1 MKEDSLYWN
10 VYRQLEKDFL
20 SIAEMLHID
29 DKQINVYSMRIA
41 DLLLRTVVEIEA
53 LSKKLYFD
61 NGGDKADNQDLYYDT
76 DCLALLEE
84 KWAISKRKVQVI
96 GTDLY
101 LNNKEN
107 LVLTPLHKSFKRG
120 TSGADWAKAYQAIK
134 HNRVKSLEKGTI
146 KNLMRAMAALFL
158 LNIYNSQKVLK
169 LGAIS
174 NVNDVDVSQGSS
186 LFAIYVHPLNGISFD
201 DKYDKLF
208 NFTDYT
214 YLIKITDDSYV
225 EAIGKNRQLGNLVR
239 QRAIDKVKHNSISG
253 RIDLNEFYNVYLQ
266 TSIEYARENP
276 NAIQQ
281 AIAGLRFEAVLNI
294 NQDKVY
300 NIDTK

>member
-1 MKEDSLYWN
+1 MKGDSLYWN

-20 SIAEMLHID
+20 SIVEILHID

-61 NGGDKADNQDLYYDT
+61 YGGNKADDNDLYYDT
-76 DCLALLEE
+76 DCLGLLEE

-101 LNNKEN
+101 LNDEEN

-169 LGAIS
+169 LGTIS

-186 LFAIYVHPLNGISFD
+186 LFAVYVHPLKGISFD

-208 NFTDYT
+208 NFTEYT
-214 YLIKITDDSYV
+214 YLIKITDDSYA
-225 EAIGKNRQLGNLVR
+225 EAIGKNRHLGHLVR
-239 QRAIDKVKHNSISG
+239 QRAIDKVKNNSISG
-253 RIDLNEFYNVYLQ
+253 RIDLNEFYNVYQQ
-266 TSIEYARENP
+266 TLIEFVRESP
-276 NAIQQ
+276 GAFQQ
-281 AIAGLRFEAVLNI
+281 AMAGLRFEAVLNM

-300 NIDTK
+300 DIDTK

>member
-1 MKEDSLYWN
+1 MTEDSLYWN

-20 SIAEMLHID
+20 SIAEILHID

-61 NGGDKADNQDLYYDT
+61 YGGDKADDHELYFDT

-96 GTDLY
+96 GTNLY
-101 LNNKEN
+101 LNDKEN

-134 HNRVKSLEKGTI
+134 NNRVKNLEKGTI

-158 LNIYNSQKVLK
+158 LNIYNSQKVFK
-169 LGAIS
+169 LGTIS

-186 LFAIYVHPLNGISFD
+186 LFAIYVHPLKGISFD

-225 EAIGKNRQLGNLVR
+225 EAIGENRQLGKLVR
-239 QRAIDKVKHNSISG
+239 QRAIDKVKYNSISG
-253 RIDLNEFYNVYLQ
+253 RIDLNEFYNVYQQ
-266 TSIEYARENP
+266 TLIEFARENP
-276 NAIQQ
+276 NPIQQ
-281 AIAGLRFEAVLNI
+281 GMAGLRYEAVLNV

>member
-20 SIAEMLHID
+20 SIVEILHID

-61 NGGDKADNQDLYYDT
+61 YGGNKADDNDLYYDT
-76 DCLALLEE
+76 DCLGLLEE

-101 LNNKEN
+101 LNDEEN

-169 LGAIS
+169 LGTIS

-186 LFAIYVHPLNGISFD
+186 LFAVYVHPLKGISFD

-208 NFTDYT
+208 NFTEYT
-214 YLIKITDDSYV
+214 YLIKITDDSYA
-225 EAIGKNRQLGNLVR
+225 EAIGKNRHLGNLVR
-239 QRAIDKVKHNSISG
+239 QRAIDNVKNNSISG
-253 RIDLNEFYNVYLQ
+253 RIDLNEFYNVYQQ
-266 TSIEYARENP
+266 TLIEFVRESP
-276 NAIQQ
+276 DAFQQ
-281 AIAGLRFEAVLNI
+281 AMAGLRFEAVLNM

-300 NIDTK
+300 DIDTK

>member
-1 MKEDSLYWN
+1 M
-10 VYRQLEKDFL
+10 
-20 SIAEMLHID
+20 
-29 DKQINVYSMRIA
+29 
-41 DLLLRTVVEIEA
+41 
-53 LSKKLYFD
+53 YFD
-61 NGGDKADNQDLYYDT
+61 YGGDKADNHELYFDT

-101 LNNKEN
+101 LNDKEN

-134 HNRVKSLEKGTI
+134 HNRVKNLENGTI

-158 LNIYNSQKVLK
+158 LNIYNSQKVFK
-169 LGAIS
+169 LGTIS
-174 NVNDVDVSQGSS
+174 NVNDVDVSQGS
-186 LFAIYVHPLNGISFD
+186 SFD

-225 EAIGKNRQLGNLVR
+225 EAIGENRQLGKLVR

-253 RIDLNEFYNVYLQ
+253 RIDLNEFYNVYQQ
-266 TSIEYARENP
+266 TLIEFARENP
-276 NAIQQ
+276 NPIQQ
-281 AIAGLRFEAVLNI
+281 VMAGLRYEAVLNV

>member
-20 SIAEMLHID
+20 SIVEILHID

-61 NGGDKADNQDLYYDT
+61 YGGNKADDNDLYYDT
-76 DCLALLEE
+76 DCLGLLEE

-101 LNNKEN
+101 LNDEEN

-169 LGAIS
+169 LGTIS
-174 NVNDVDVSQGSS
+174 NVNDVDASQGSS
-186 LFAIYVHPLNGISFD
+186 LFAVYVHPLKGISFD

-214 YLIKITDDSYV
+214 YLIKITDDSYA

-239 QRAIDKVKHNSISG
+239 QRAIDKVKNNSISD
-253 RIDLNEFYNVYLQ
+253 RIDLNEFHNVYQQ
-266 TSIEYARENP
+266 TLIEFVRERP
-276 NAIQQ
+276 DAFQQ
-281 AIAGLRFEAVLNI
+281 AMAGLRFEAVLNM

-300 NIDTK
+300 DIDTK

>member
-146 KNLMRAMAALFL
+146 KNLMRAMAALFC
-158 LNIYNSQKVLK
+158 
-169 LGAIS
+169 
-174 NVNDVDVSQGSS
+174 
-186 LFAIYVHPLNGISFD
+186 
-201 DKYDKLF
+201 
-208 NFTDYT
+208 
-214 YLIKITDDSYV
+214 
-225 EAIGKNRQLGNLVR
+225 
-239 QRAIDKVKHNSISG
+239 
-253 RIDLNEFYNVYLQ
+253 
-266 TSIEYARENP
+266 
-276 NAIQQ
+276 
-281 AIAGLRFEAVLNI
+281 
-294 NQDKVY
+294 
-300 NIDTK
+300 

>member
-20 SIAEMLHID
+20 SIVEILHID

-61 NGGDKADNQDLYYDT
+61 YGGNKADDNDLYYDT
-76 DCLALLEE
+76 DCLGLLEE

-101 LNNKEN
+101 LNDEEN

-169 LGAIS
+169 LGTIS

-186 LFAIYVHPLNGISFD
+186 LFAVYVHPLKGISFD

-208 NFTDYT
+208 NFTEYT
-214 YLIKITDDSYV
+214 YLIKITDDSYA
-225 EAIGKNRQLGNLVR
+225 EAIGKNRHLGNLVR
-239 QRAIDKVKHNSISG
+239 QRAINKVKSNSISD
-253 RIDLNEFYNVYLQ
+253 RIDLNEFYNVYQQ
-266 TSIEYARENP
+266 TLIEFVRKSPDAF
-276 NAIQQ
+276 QQ
-281 AIAGLRFEAVLNI
+281 AMAGLRFEAVLNM

-300 NIDTK
+300 DIDTK

>member
-1 MKEDSLYWN
+1 MTEDSLYWN

-20 SIAEMLHID
+20 SIAEILHID
-29 DKQINVYSMRIA
+29 DKQMNVYSMRIA

-61 NGGDKADNQDLYYDT
+61 YGGDKADNHELYFDT

-101 LNNKEN
+101 LNDKEN

-134 HNRVKSLEKGTI
+134 HNRVKNLEKGTI

-158 LNIYNSQKVLK
+158 LNIYNSQKVFK
-169 LGAIS
+169 LGTIS

-225 EAIGKNRQLGNLVR
+225 EAIGENRQLGKLVR
-239 QRAIDKVKHNSISG
+239 QRAI
-253 RIDLNEFYNVYLQ
+253 E
-266 TSIEYARENP
+266 
-276 NAIQQ
+276 
-281 AIAGLRFEAVLNI
+281 
-294 NQDKVY
+294 
-300 NIDTK
+300 

>member
-20 SIAEMLHID
+20 SIVEILHID

-61 NGGDKADNQDLYYDT
+61 YGGNKADDNDLYYDT
-76 DCLALLEE
+76 DCLGLLEE

-101 LNNKEN
+101 LNDEEN

-169 LGAIS
+169 LGTIS

-186 LFAIYVHPLNGISFD
+186 LFAVYVHPLKGISFD

-208 NFTDYT
+208 NFTEYT
-214 YLIKITDDSYV
+214 YLIKITDNSYA
-225 EAIGKNRQLGNLVR
+225 EAIGKNRHLGNLVR
-239 QRAIDKVKHNSISG
+239 QRAIDKVKNNSISG
-253 RIDLNEFYNVYLQ
+253 RIDLNEFYNVYQQ
-266 TSIEYARENP
+266 TLIEFVRESP
-276 NAIQQ
+276 DAFQQ
-281 AIAGLRFEAVLNI
+281 AMAGLRFEAVLNM

-300 NIDTK
+300 DIDTK

>member
-20 SIAEMLHID
+20 SIVEILHID

-61 NGGDKADNQDLYYDT
+61 YGGNKADDNDLYYDT
-76 DCLALLEE
+76 DCLGLLEE

-101 LNNKEN
+101 LNDEEN

-169 LGAIS
+169 LGTIS
-174 NVNDVDVSQGSS
+174 NVNDVDASQGSS
-186 LFAIYVHPLNGISFD
+186 LFAVYVHPLKGISFD

-214 YLIKITDDSYV
+214 YLIKITDASYA

-239 QRAIDKVKHNSISG
+239 QRAIDKVKNNSISD
-253 RIDLNEFYNVYLQ
+253 RIDLNEFHNVYQQ
-266 TSIEYARENP
+266 TLIEFVRERP
-276 NAIQQ
+276 DAFQQ
-281 AIAGLRFEAVLNI
+281 AMAGLRFEAVLNM

-300 NIDTK
+300 DIDTK